1 MSGKL
6 AVRKDGL
13 SAWLTIDNPARRN
26 AVSLEMWE
34 AMPDALGEL
43 ASNEEVRVILV
54 RGAGGK
60 TFASEAVLRR

>member
-1 MSGKL
+1 
-6 AVRKDGL
+6 
-13 SAWLTIDNPARRN
+13 
-26 AVSLEMWE
+26 
-34 AMPDALGEL
+34 MPDALGEL